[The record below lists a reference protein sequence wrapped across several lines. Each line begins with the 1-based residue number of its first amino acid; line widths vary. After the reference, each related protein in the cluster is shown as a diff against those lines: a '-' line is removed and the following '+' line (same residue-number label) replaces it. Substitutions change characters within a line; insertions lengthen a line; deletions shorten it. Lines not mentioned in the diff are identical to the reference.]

1 MINLN
6 ECKFGDR
13 LQTKDGRL
21 AIFMEKLK
29 HRERYSIAVSES
41 GGFYIDYYEKV
52 GDRYESQYDIYKGT
66 RDIIRKIN
74 LYGES

>member
-29 HRERYSIAVSES
+29 YRESYSIAVSES
-41 GGFYIDYYEKV
+41 GSFYTDYYEKV
-52 GDRYESQYDIYKGT
+52 GDRYESQYDIYKGA